1 MEGIHGE
8 EAEKQYHSVAVF
20 TLGVENASKRLRQH
34 VLGKKLMSKDE
45 LKESL
50 QEMEEMMQACRI
62 HTVHNFVSLD
72 SDAIARIDEEVNEL
86 IRETYGEVSD
96 EEESDGGKTSSPPA
110 SLKSKKKGT
119 SKGKP
124 KGKGKSSTSNGQVSG
139 VISCAMLL
147 FIHIHAILTH
157 FPPSSWTFPIVFSK
171 KGSPRIP
178 SRTK

>member
-1 MEGIHGE
+1 MSNIFKARLRDQTLWYFVVSCFRLSPNHSIRSTPFAMEGIHGE

-34 VLGKKLMSKDE
+34 VLGKKLMSEDE

-72 SDAIARIDEEVNEL
+72 SDAIERIDEEVNKL

-96 EEESDGGKTSSPPA
+96 EEESDGEKTSSPPA

-119 SKGKP
+119 SKGK
-124 KGKGKSSTSNGQVSG
+124 GKGKSSTSTSNGQVSG
-139 VISCAMLL
+139 AIS
-147 FIHIHAILTH
+147 
-157 FPPSSWTFPIVFSK
+157 
-171 KGSPRIP
+171 
-178 SRTK
+178 